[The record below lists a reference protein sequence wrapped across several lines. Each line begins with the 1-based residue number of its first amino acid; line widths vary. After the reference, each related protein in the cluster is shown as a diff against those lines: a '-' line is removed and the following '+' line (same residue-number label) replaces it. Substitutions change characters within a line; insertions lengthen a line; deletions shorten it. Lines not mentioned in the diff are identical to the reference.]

1 MKFETSDI
9 ATAAFLLMKGF
20 KIEKASNLSGK
31 YLFVFEDPE
40 SKAQSVC
47 LEFINSDCSKF
58 DNHLRG
64 LRSLL
69 RSSKK

>member
-9 ATAAFLLMKGF
+9 ATAAFLLLKDF
-20 KIEKASNLSGK
+20 KLNSAGNLSGK
-31 YLFVFEDPE
+31 YMFVFEDPDGL
-40 SKAQSVC
+40 AQSAC

-69 RSSKK
+69 RSAKK

>member
-1 MKFETSDI
+1 MKFETNDI

-20 KIEKASNLSGK
+20 ILSDAGVQSGK
-31 YLFVFEDPE
+31 YFFHFEDPE
-40 SKAQSVC
+40 SKAKIAC
-47 LEFINSDCSKF
+47 IEFINSDCSKF

-69 RSSKK
+69 RAGKK